1 MPRLIESTKQRVE
14 DIFSQLEKIGNLG
27 PSREAGFTRAAWSN
41 EETRAMEVI
50 QRIAEKAGMKSYWDG
65 VGNLF
70 LSTPIEAAETVQVGS
85 HLDTVPHGGNYD
97 GAAGIVAG
105 MDAILQLRPMWEKLK
120 RRLELVIWRGE
131 ESACYGAVC
140 KGSQAAFGLNDPSIL
155 HRTYLGQSLEEAIRS
170 QGFDPSYI
178 RDRKP
183 TLNQERIDGIASHLE
198 LHIEQAKR
206 LETDGVPIGVV
217 SSIRGTIRLRVQV
230 FGEANHSGG
239 TPMGIRYR
247 KDANLAMA
255 FMQVA
260 LHEECS
266 YALEKGFDIVQTV
279 GVINSDEDYNKKN
292 PIVWENALTKVS
304 PFGYFTLDVRSN
316 DPRFLPT
323 YVQTAEEIIRKKA
336 ERYNVEVRIER
347 LLSLEPVERL
357 DPTVQGVLEN
367 ACRDLKIPY
376 LVMPS
381 GALHDAA
388 VVAGVR
394 KSTGAPIPVG
404 MLFIPC
410 KDGISHNPAE
420 FASSQDIARGAVVL
434 SNALYRLAR

>member
-1 MPRLIESTKQRVE
+1 MPRLIESTKQRIE
-14 DIFSQLEKIGNLG
+14 EIFSQLEKIGNLG
-27 PSREAGFTRAAWSN
+27 ASREEGFTRAAWSN
-41 EETRAMEVI
+41 EETRGMELI
-50 QRIAEKAGMKSYWDG
+50 QRIAEKAGMRASWDG
-65 VGNLF
+65 IGNLF
-70 LSTPIEAAETVQVGS
+70 LSTPVGAPETVQVGS

-105 MDAILQLRPMWEKLK
+105 LDAILQLRPMWEKLK

-155 HRTYLGQSLEEAIRS
+155 SRTYLGQTLEEAIRS

-178 RDRKP
+178 
-183 TLNQERIDGIASHLE
+183 QERRPTVDQARIDSIAAHLE

-206 LETDGVPIGVV
+206 LETDGIPIGVV
-217 SSIRGTIRLRVQV
+217 TSIRGTIRLRVLI

-255 FMQVA
+255 YMQVA
-260 LHEECS
+260 LHEECT

-279 GVINSDEDYNKKN
+279 GVINADEDYNKKN
-292 PIVWENALTKVS
+292 PQVWENALTKVS

-316 DPRFLPT
+316 DPRFLPN
-323 YVQTAEEIIRKKA
+323 YIKTAEEIIRKKA
-336 ERYNVEVRIER
+336 ERYNVNVQIER
-347 LLSLEPVERL
+347 LLSLDPVERL
-357 DPTVQGVLEN
+357 DPSVQGVLES

-394 KSTGAPIPVG
+394 KSNGSPIPVG

-420 FASSQDIARGAVVL
+420 YASAQDIARGAVVL

>member
-1 MPRLIESTKQRVE
+1 MPRLIESTKHRIE
-14 DIFSQLEKIGNLG
+14 EIFSQLGKIGNVG
-27 PSREAGFTRAAWSN
+27 ATPETGFTRAAWSS
-41 EETRAMEVI
+41 EETRAMELI
-50 QRIAEKAGMKSYWDG
+50 QRIAEKAGMQASWDG

-70 LSTPIEAAETVQVGS
+70 LSTPVQAAETIQVGS

-105 MDAILQLRPMWEKLK
+105 LDAILQLRPMWEKLK

-140 KGSQAAFGLNDPSIL
+140 KGSQAAFGLNDPAIL
-155 HRTYLGQSLEEAIRS
+155 ERTYLGQTLEEAIRS

-178 RDRKP
+178 RDQKP
-183 TLNQERIDGIASHLE
+183 TLSAERVDAIAGHLE

-206 LETDGVPIGVV
+206 LETDGIPIGVV
-217 SSIRGTIRLRVQV
+217 SSIRGTVRLRVQV
-230 FGEANHSGG
+230 TGEANHSGG

-255 FMQVA
+255 YMQVA
-260 LHEECS
+260 LHEECA
-266 YALEKGFDIVQTV
+266 YALERGIDIVQTV
-279 GVINSDEDYNKKN
+279 GVINSDEDYNAKN
-292 PIVWENALTKVS
+292 PIVRENALTKVS

-316 DPRFLPT
+316 DPRFLPG
-323 YVQTAEEIIRKKA
+323 YIETAEEIIRKKA

-347 LLSLEPVERL
+347 LLSLEPVPSL
-357 DPTVQGVLEN
+357 DTGVREVLEA

-388 VVAGVR
+388 VVAGIR
-394 KSTGAPIPVG
+394 KSNGSPIPVG

-420 FASSQDIARGAVVL
+420 FASAQDIARGAVVL